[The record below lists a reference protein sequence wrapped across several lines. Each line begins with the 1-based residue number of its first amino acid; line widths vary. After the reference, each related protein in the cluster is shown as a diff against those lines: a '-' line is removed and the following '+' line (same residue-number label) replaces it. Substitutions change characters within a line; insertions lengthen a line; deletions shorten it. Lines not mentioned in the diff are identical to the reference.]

1 MKPLVPF
8 FILGYLTK
16 AVCLGGWIVSTV
28 RGRGGSIRPPKSGA
42 VPVTTSQRKRRYVTD
57 AVARGGR

>member
-42 VPVTTSQRKRRYVTD
+42 APVTTTRQRRWCATD
-57 AVARGGR
+57 AAGKVGK